1 LIWSKNN
8 SPRGKSACLPI
19 SAAICQRGVVSEIAD
34 ETLYGFFLVLTPPNS
49 TPLFS
54 AMATDDSGPGQRRK
68 PANFDR
74 LLALRMGHAE
84 RDQSREAE
92 GGKNSDATDEY
103 EYEYEYGHC

>member
-1 LIWSKNN
+1 
-8 SPRGKSACLPI
+8 
-19 SAAICQRGVVSEIAD
+19 
-34 ETLYGFFLVLTPPNS
+34 
-49 TPLFS
+49 
-54 AMATDDSGPGQRRK
+54 MATDDSGPGQRRK